1 MTVAAFDTLAAAE
14 ALQNAGIEPKRAKAI
29 VAIAR
34 DAAGAGRDELATK
47 ADLAELKAATK
58 ADLAGLRA
66 DLVDR
71 MAALETRL
79 TWRMVGIMAALLA
92 AQGALIVALLQP
104 AAS

>member
-1 MTVAAFDTLAAAE
+1 MTAAFDTLAAAE
-14 ALQNAGIEPKRAKAI
+14 ALQNAGVDPKPAKAI

-34 DAAGAGRDELATK
+34 DAAGAGRGELATRT
-47 ADLAELKAATK
+47 DLAE
-58 ADLAGLRA
+58 LRA

-71 MAALETRL
+71 MAALEARM
-79 TWRMVGIMAALLA
+79 TWRMVGVMAALLA